1 MDERWIGFVIALL
14 TIILN
19 IIQLWCLHKHFRRHV
34 NPLMV
39 VIFHLSVAD
48 LIQGTIVISTFILM
62 LLRKCIFPG
71 SSLLKEIFDF
81 YGEANKCL
89 SAVSIVTLVTLT
101 VLKMLRVTQ
110 NKWFTKSTVR
120 RICRTIWIV
129 VVLCF
134 STDYVVY
141 KAGGYPGNEKLV
153 VKYRPF
159 WLPVLALPATV
170 ILVVCFA
177 RMFCVMRTRMIQP
190 VHEHAFR
197 RRFLTIAILHLV
209 SFVVFVAPATAL
221 IIADALIHIDP
232 EQFEKLRRVFIVFI
246 ISNPLF
252 DSIGFFIVYRG
263 KLRGRRITGNLELS
277 TLPGRQLERNLQVQE
292 NHESSDEERGRV
304 AVICNTV

>member
-159 WLPVLALPATV
+159 WLPVLALPATI
-170 ILVVCFA
+170 ILVFCFA
-177 RMFCVMRTRMIQP
+177 RMFCVMRTRIIQP
-190 VHEHAFR
+190 VHEHDGFR
-197 RRFLTIAILHLV
+197 KRFLTISILH
-209 SFVVFVAPATAL
+209 VVIL
-221 IIADALIHIDP
+221 IVWHL
-232 EQFEKLRRVFIVFI
+232 
-246 ISNPLF
+246 PLSLLSKMPL
-252 DSIGFFIVYRG
+252 SI
-263 KLRGRRITGNLELS
+263 
-277 TLPGRQLERNLQVQE
+277 
-292 NHESSDEERGRV
+292 
-304 AVICNTV
+304 